1 MSACV
6 RRSPPGIPCQLHRY
20 AGVFLLAGVLLLG
33 NITKAQ
39 VRELVVTA
47 TAYNSLREQTND
59 QPNIAAWGDR
69 LRAGMKVIAVS
80 RDLLDLGLT
89 RGSVVS
95 IQGLGDYVVLDKM
108 NRRWR
113 RKIDLYMGVDKPAAR
128 RWGKREV
135 VIRWE
140 EPDPE
145 PPPLLIQL
153 PASEPRSPVE
163 TRFERHSLED
173 LRCRGEEWD
182 ASVSLARVA
191 RGAY

>member
-1 MSACV
+1 M
-6 RRSPPGIPCQLHRY
+6 
-20 AGVFLLAGVLLLG
+20 GVLLLVG
-33 NITKAQ
+33 ALLLGGAAKAQ
-39 VRELVVTA
+39 VHELVVTA

-59 QPNIAAWGDR
+59 QPDIAAWGDR
-69 LRAGMKVIAVS
+69 LQAGMKVIAVS

-113 RKIDLYMGVDKPAAR
+113 HKIDLYMGVDKPAAR

-140 EPDPE
+140 EVDPE
-145 PPPLLIQL
+145 PLPLQIQL
-153 PASEPRSPVE
+153 PASEPRSP
-163 TRFERHSLED
+163 FEVRNQRRSLED
-173 LRCRGEEWD
+173 LRCLGEEWD
-182 ASVSLARVA
+182 ASISLARVVSA
-191 RGAY
+191 AY